1 MSENKNIIADTLLNY
16 NKSGIMELTRGNY
29 QEALHFFKRSYFVE
43 KEMKLLK
50 EQGKTLVNIA
60 NTEML
65 LNEPEEALKSSQEA
79 LDIFNHLHA
88 NKEYIST
95 LLFMG
100 TIYLFLK
107 DIKKGENLL
116 HEVIRKSTSDDIKG
130 EAYYSLHHIY
140 IENKNNYK
148 AQDSITRSIQY
159 FERNKKDD
167 NKGL

>member
-43 KEMKLLK
+43 KEMKLSK

-65 LNEPEEALKSSQEA
+65 LNEPEKALKSSQEA
-79 LDIFNHLHA
+79 LDIFNRLHA
-88 NKEYIST
+88 NKEHIST

-107 DIKKGENLL
+107 DIKNGEDVL
-116 HEVIRKSTSDDIKG
+116 HEVIICNLIPNDLTVVSR
-130 EAYYSLHHIY
+130 A
-140 IENKNNYK
+140 
-148 AQDSITRSIQY
+148 
-159 FERNKKDD
+159 
-167 NKGL
+167 